1 MSVQYDNGYIMSLQS
16 WWYVINSIMLSFRGD
31 VIMIVGDTAL
41 RMENVRIYV
50 TMCYVWNII
59 GYMWHCLF
67 YERGNYVIMIISD
80 IVLCMKNYMLLCDI
94 AYCMKEEIICHY
106 VYTRHCLCM
115 KEEIICCVMIYN
127 LISNLLL
134 VRLCPT

>member
-16 WWYVINSIMLSFRGD
+16 WWYVIMLSFRGD
-31 VIMIVGDTAL
+31 GIMIAGDTAL

-50 TMCYVWNII
+50 TMVI
-59 GYMWHCLF
+59 GYMWYCLF

-80 IVLCMKNYMLLCDI
+80 TVLCMKNCMLLSDI
-94 AYCMKEEIICHY
+94 SYCMKEEILCHY

-115 KEEIICCVMIYN
+115 KEKTYMLRDDIYFN
-127 LISNLLL
+127 FQIFIG
-134 VRLCPT
+134 